1 MWRPICT
8 RCARPALVA
17 ALAIVLAGC
26 AGEQSALSAGGPAAA
41 AYARL
46 GNIMYAGAAAILA
59 LVMGLT
65 AFAILAPPERRAWLG
80 RRRSIVAGGIVFPI
94 VTLTALMIYGFGVM
108 RDAGWSEAGRVA
120 RDIGDIN
127 PGNGALHVEV
137 VGEQFWWR
145 VRYLDAAGEVEFETA
160 NEIAIPTGR
169 PVTLR
174 LTSADVIHS
183 FWVPSLAG
191 KIDMIPGRTTT
202 LTLAADRAGTYRGQ
216 CAEFCGAQHARMAFH
231 TVAMAPRD
239 FDAWLDRQRQPPAPP
254 SDPFLERGLEV
265 FLSSGCGACHTV
277 RGTEAA
283 GTLGPDLTTMGSR
296 PSVAAG
302 TFPNNAGTIAGWIA
316 SSQHLKPG
324 NLMPSFDA
332 LTGPDLRAVAA
343 YLESLK

>member
-1 MWRPICT
+1 MRRPICT
-8 RCARPALVA
+8 RCARPALLA
-17 ALAIVLAGC
+17 ALAVGLAGC
-26 AGEQSALSAGGPAAA
+26 AGEQSALSPGGPAAA
-41 AYARL
+41 AYALL
-46 GNIMYAGAAAILA
+46 GNIMYAGAAAIMA

-65 AFAILAPPERRAWLG
+65 AFAILAPRERRAWLG
-80 RRRSIVAGGIVFPI
+80 RRRTIVAGGIVFPV
-94 VTLTALMIYGFGVM
+94 VTLTALMAYGFGVM

-120 RDIGDIN
+120 RDIGNTN
-127 PGNGALHVEV
+127 PGNSALHVEV

-145 VRYLDAAGEVEFETA
+145 VRYLDAAGEVAFETA
-160 NEIAIPTGR
+160 NEVVIPTGQ
-169 PVTLR
+169 PVTMV

-202 LTLAADRAGTYRGQ
+202 LTLAADRAGTWRGQ

-231 TVAMAPRD
+231 TVAMAPQA
-239 FDAWLDRQRQPPAPP
+239 FDAWLERQRQPPAPP

-302 TFPNNAGTIAGWIA
+302 TLPNNAGTIAGWIA

-324 NLMPSFDA
+324 NKMPSFDA
-332 LTGPDLRAVAA
+332 LSGPDLRAVAA